1 MQLKDKKIVV
11 IGDSITEGV
20 GTTCLENA
28 YPSVLA
34 KMSGATVYNYGISAT
49 RYAYQIEEFHVNT
62 ECFIER
68 VARIKEEPDVVLVF
82 GGTNDFGHGDVPF
95 GCDEDRDGYTYVGAC
110 HTLYSSLLKKFPNA
124 RIVILTPL
132 HRLSENSTVKEIR
145 DIPTLPLKAYVDA
158 QRRTAEYYGLP
169 IIDLYSIS
177 GLQPAVDEIREKYMP
192 DGLHPS
198 DAGAKRLAEVIYAQ
212 LLSL

>member
-1 MQLKDKKIVV
+1 MQLKNKKIVI

-20 GTTCLENA
+20 GASCQKNS

-34 KMSGATVYNYGISAT
+34 EISGATVYNYGISAT

-95 GCDEDRDGYTYVGAC
+95 GRDEDRDGYTYVGAC

-158 QRRTAEYYGLP
+158 QRRIAEYYGLP

-177 GLQPAVDEIREKYMP
+177 GLQPAVEEIRVKYMP

-212 LLSL
+212 LLAL

>member
-1 MQLKDKKIVV
+1 MQLKNKKIVI

-20 GTTCLENA
+20 GASCKEKA

-34 KMSGATVYNYGISAT
+34 EISGATVYNYGISAT
-49 RYAYQIEEFHVNT
+49 RYAYQMDEFNEYK
-62 ECFIER
+62 ECFIDR
-68 VARIKEEPDVVLVF
+68 AARIKEEPDVILVF
-82 GGTNDFGHGDVPF
+82 GGTNDFGHGDAPF
-95 GCDEDRDGYTYVGAC
+95 GTDTDRDGYTYLGAC
-110 HTLYSSLLKKFPNA
+110 HKLYSSLLQKFPDA

-132 HRLSENSTVKEIR
+132 HRLSENNTVKEVR
-145 DIPTLPLKAYVDA
+145 NIPTLPLKAYVDA

-177 GLQPAVDEIREKYMP
+177 GLQPAIEEIRVKYMP

-198 DAGAKRLAEVIYAQ
+198 DDGAKRIAEIIYAQ
-212 LLSL
+212 LLAL